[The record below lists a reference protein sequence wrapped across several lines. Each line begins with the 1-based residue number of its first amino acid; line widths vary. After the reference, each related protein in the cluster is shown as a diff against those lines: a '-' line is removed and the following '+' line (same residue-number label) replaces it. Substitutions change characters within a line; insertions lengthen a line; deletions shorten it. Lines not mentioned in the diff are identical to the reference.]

1 MNKCFYEIKRYIQ
14 ISFFLIN
21 LISYIIIINIIY
33 PKKKDVYAEY
43 TALPKISSNIFI
55 IIIYLIIICHTIY
68 PKMICSFISDNLHF
82 LMTDRGKLIA
92 NLLIGILYWS
102 CDDVPILVFECIS
115 FVSSFGLF
123 LCEFVFQCKILYN
136 GVENSSE
143 EDKASNEFSSD
154 ISK

>member
-33 PKKKDVYAEY
+33 PKKKNIYAEY
-43 TALPKISSNIFI
+43 TAIPKISSNILI
-55 IIIYLIIICHTIY
+55 ITIYLIIISHTIY

-102 CDDVPILVFECIS
+102 CDDIPILVFEIIN

-123 LCEFVFQCKILYN
+123 LSEFIFQCNILYN
-136 GVENSSE
+136 GVENSLE

-154 ISK
+154 IPK

>member
-21 LISYIIIINIIY
+21 LISFIIIINIIY
-33 PKKKDVYAEY
+33 PKKKNIYAEY

-55 IIIYLIIICHTIY
+55 ITIYLIIISHTIY

-92 NLLIGILYWS
+92 NISIGIMYWS
-102 CDDVPILVFECIS
+102 CDDIPLLVFTIIN
-115 FVSSFGLF
+115 FVSSFALF
-123 LCEFVFQCKILYN
+123 LCEFIFQCKILHN
-136 GVENSSE
+136 GIETGFEEYRNSHEISN
-143 EDKASNEFSSD
+143 DK
-154 ISK
+154 K